1 MIVETLLGT
10 LAGGLTSILPGIL
23 SWLQRR
29 DELKH
34 EQKLAEIRYKL
45 SSEQAK
51 MEVDI
56 INARADAFEGESL
69 RRHDASLDGTGFIS
83 ALRRSVRPVITYL
96 FFFLFVFVKAVAIL
110 AALRTT
116 GTQDWLGEALL
127 WNDMIPLIWDDQT
140 SAIFGAII
148 GFWFGG
154 RAIEKLMRR

>member
-69 RRHDASLDGTGFIS
+69 RRHDASFDGTGFIN

-116 GTQDWLGEALL
+116 GTQDWLGDALL
-127 WNDMIPLIWDDQT
+127 WNDLMPLIWDDQT

>member
-10 LAGGLTSILPGIL
+10 LTGGLTSILPGIL

-69 RRHDASLDGTGFIS
+69 RRHDASLDGTGFIN

-116 GTQDWLGEALL
+116 GTQDWLGDALL
-127 WNDMIPLIWDDQT
+127 WNDLMPLIWDDQT

>member
-10 LAGGLTSILPGIL
+10 LTGGLTSILPGIL
-23 SWLQRR
+23 SWLQRK

-69 RRHDASLDGTGFIS
+69 RRHDASLDGTGFIN

-116 GTQDWLGEALL
+116 GTQDWLGDALL
-127 WNDMIPLIWDDQT
+127 WNDLMPLIWDDQT